1 MSLLLIDSSLLEFSK
16 IAYPSSEAEF
26 QIGEILIGLL
36 QVLQFNAH
44 EIYETKAFESQ
55 NQVDGKKLIY
65 VGAAIY
71 KSAVYFNH
79 SCYPDVIRYFV
90 GTTIVLCASH
100 PLRSGDMIA
109 ENYGPIFTRHP
120 LPFRQR
126 NLQSRYWFK
135 CTCQPCHENW
145 VILDRL
151 TNKVRL
157 R

>member
-1 MSLLLIDSSLLEFSK
+1 MCIVF
-16 IAYPSSEAEF
+16 IAYPATESEFE
-26 QIGEILIGLL
+26 IGAILMGYL

-55 NQVDGKKLIY
+55 LNVGGKKLIY

-71 KSAVYFNH
+71 NSAVYFNH
-79 SCYPDVIRYFV
+79 NCSSDVVRYFV

-100 PLRSGDMIA
+100 PLKFGESIA
-109 ENYGPIFTRHP
+109 ENYGPIFTKQP
-120 LPFRQR
+120 LAVRQR

-135 CTCQPCHENW
+135 CTCIACKENW
-145 VILDRL
+145 PTLDKL
-151 TNKVRL
+151 TNLARL